1 LCFDLHNNLEH
12 RTEKHYNKDS
22 KTDKRKIENQKDKRF
37 VVIVVFQAIK
47 IQKKTI
53 WTKNLNA
60 NRNTERK
67 SRKNEGDLGSD
78 IEVSKRMKKVDILKV
93 RTFVVNNMRIA

>member
-1 LCFDLHNNLEH
+1 MSVGLCFDLHNNLEH

-22 KTDKRKIENQKDKRF
+22 KTDKRKRENQNDKRF
-37 VVIVVFQAIK
+37 VVIIVFQAIK
-47 IQKKTI
+47 LQKKTI

-67 SRKNEGDLGSD
+67 SRKNERDLGSD
-78 IEVSKRMKKVDILKV
+78 IEVRKK
-93 RTFVVNNMRIA
+93 